1 TADPRRSRGR
11 ATGGTR
17 RIACRGSPTTSAWRA
32 RDQWSSPPS
41 GRSGRSR
48 DASDQALRVERL
60 PRAGFVQPVAF
71 VRPLLFRRLVLPL
84 VVARERVV
92 LRDLGLL
99 PEVGRPRVLARPRL
113 RAAVGAHG
121 R

>member
-17 RIACRGSPTTSAWRA
+17 RIASRGSPTTSAWRA

-60 PRAGFVQPVAF
+60 RRAVLVAPVAF
-71 VRPLLFRRLVLPL
+71 VRPLLFRRLVLRL
-84 VVARERVV
+84 GVARERGVRPG
-92 LRDLGLL
+92 LRPLAGG
-99 PEVGRPRVLARPRL
+99 GR
-113 RAAVGAHG
+113 AV
-121 R
+121 